1 MGSVLKSEK
10 VYLVS
15 TDIGI
20 MKTHIETVTGYDV
33 EDIVHDKAVS
43 QARAVQFTNI
53 GKMINPNAPT
63 TSRTLPSAWLNNDTT
78 LDN

>member
-1 MGSVLKSEK
+1 MGSILKSEK

-20 MKTHIETVTGYDV
+20 MRTHIETVTGYDV

-43 QARAVQFTNI
+43 QARALQFLMRGNSI
-53 GKMINPNAPT
+53 DPNAPS
-63 TSRTLPSAWLNNDTT
+63 TSRTIPTAWLNNNEKLDT
-78 LDN
+78 